1 MEITGFDSKY
11 HSNNIQQNQ
20 EIVNNFFGK
29 RRLDANNPVI
39 TNIIPPS
46 SWGYG
51 YAGENGMGT
60 DNIKNTDKYDD
71 QFSLQ
76 VIKKNDL
83 ISFNES
89 NNNFTPFDNTTENNI
104 KECFSMNTKKRDF
117 EQFNDYNEQK
127 TPLKLDIYSG
137 SSRNYFSKSEIEPFF
152 QPVKDMSFV
161 NGMGVVIDKFEDRY
175 TDSIRLERRNERPF
189 EPETVGPNS
198 KGEYTGFHDTTRVLP
213 KLTDELRRADQ
224 PKLSYTAEPIKGK
237 TINKRAVVAP
247 IVKRLPDKFKE
258 LGEKDLIPKSQVS
271 AAAIRDNYNLIL
283 SNRSVLSTEMYG
295 APKDQVNHK
304 FDIKTKGI
312 SKESSRNKYVEADN
326 TNISGLVNQF
336 NNNKDSIKLL
346 QLERNDYQIVYSNVN
361 NQNKNQSYDPCDIT
375 KPTIRQ
381 TLNNVEHNNINTGIN
396 KNQSYDPCNTTKPTT
411 RQTLNNI
418 EHNNMNAA
426 TNKTQSYDPKDI
438 TKPTTR
444 QTLNNIEHNNMN
456 TGINKTQSY
465 DPCNTTK
472 LTTRQT
478 LNNIEHNN
486 MNTGINKTQSYDPSD
501 TTKLTT
507 RQTLNNIE
515 HNNMNTGINKTQS
528 YDPKDITKPTTRQT
542 LNNINYSNIIAAANK
557 TQSYDPNDTTKPT
570 TRQTLNN
577 IDYSNIIAAANK
589 MQTMLSD
596 KPKMTIKETLP
607 MTEYNNVQTKKNNVL
622 PLLDKA
628 KTTNKENINIDVLN
642 KYSNITLN
650 KKNIANLS
658 NEAITTLKQ
667 LLDNINYTTI
677 QNTSK
682 KSKAELQDTAKAT
695 LQLPHFNNVNISTFK
710 NIKITDIEKLRH
722 TIRELTN
729 TELITAPCGADIATT
744 AYLNDIAKTTN
755 KQTTLYE
762 NNGNLQSMDGSFVN
776 TYETPEITLKQLLDY
791 NDYLSVVHNNNG
803 TYAHD
808 PCDIAK
814 ITNKQGTISY
824 NYDNHAHNPMYG
836 GYQAETYDIQ
846 STLKDV
852 TKVVDYL
859 NNPNA
864 SMNGNVLKDNYLNA
878 TLNRVKEEI
887 IKNRD
892 PTPVG
897 NFKSPD
903 SKNINLL
910 LKDKPNINY
919 ISAPHLRNINID
931 DRVNMILTSLK
942 NNPYYDDRID
952 TSLQDSL
959 KTNQIINNMVHKSI

>member
-1 MEITGFDSKY
+1 
-11 HSNNIQQNQ
+11 
-20 EIVNNFFGK
+20 
-29 RRLDANNPVI
+29 
-39 TNIIPPS
+39 
-46 SWGYG
+46 
-51 YAGENGMGT
+51 
-60 DNIKNTDKYDD
+60 
-71 QFSLQ
+71 
-76 VIKKNDL
+76 
-83 ISFNES
+83 
-89 NNNFTPFDNTTENNI
+89 
-104 KECFSMNTKKRDF
+104 
-117 EQFNDYNEQK
+117 
-127 TPLKLDIYSG
+127 
-137 SSRNYFSKSEIEPFF
+137 
-152 QPVKDMSFV
+152 
-161 NGMGVVIDKFEDRY
+161 
-175 TDSIRLERRNERPF
+175 
-189 EPETVGPNS
+189 
-198 KGEYTGFHDTTRVLP
+198 
-213 KLTDELRRADQ
+213 
-224 PKLSYTAEPIKGK
+224 
-237 TINKRAVVAP
+237 
-247 IVKRLPDKFKE
+247 
-258 LGEKDLIPKSQVS
+258 
-271 AAAIRDNYNLIL
+271 
-283 SNRSVLSTEMYG
+283 
-295 APKDQVNHK
+295 
-304 FDIKTKGI
+304 
-312 SKESSRNKYVEADN
+312 
-326 TNISGLVNQF
+326 
-336 NNNKDSIKLL
+336 
-346 QLERNDYQIVYSNVN
+346 
-361 NQNKNQSYDPCDIT
+361 
-375 KPTIRQ
+375 
-381 TLNNVEHNNINTGIN
+381 
-396 KNQSYDPCNTTKPTT
+396 
-411 RQTLNNI
+411 
-418 EHNNMNAA
+418 
-426 TNKTQSYDPKDI
+426 
-438 TKPTTR
+438 
-444 QTLNNIEHNNMN
+444 
-456 TGINKTQSY
+456 
-465 DPCNTTK
+465 
-472 LTTRQT
+472 
-478 LNNIEHNN
+478 
-486 MNTGINKTQSYDPSD
+486 
-501 TTKLTT
+501 
-507 RQTLNNIE
+507 
-515 HNNMNTGINKTQS
+515 
-528 YDPKDITKPTTRQT
+528 
-542 LNNINYSNIIAAANK
+542 
-557 TQSYDPNDTTKPT
+557 
-570 TRQTLNN
+570 
-577 IDYSNIIAAANK
+577 
-589 MQTMLSD
+589 
-596 KPKMTIKETLP
+596 
-607 MTEYNNVQTKKNNVL
+607 MTEYNSVQTKKNNVL

-776 TYETPEITLKQLLDY
+776 TYETPELTLKQLLDY

-903 SKNINLL
+903 TKNINLL

-919 ISAPHLRNINID
+919 ISAPHLRDINID